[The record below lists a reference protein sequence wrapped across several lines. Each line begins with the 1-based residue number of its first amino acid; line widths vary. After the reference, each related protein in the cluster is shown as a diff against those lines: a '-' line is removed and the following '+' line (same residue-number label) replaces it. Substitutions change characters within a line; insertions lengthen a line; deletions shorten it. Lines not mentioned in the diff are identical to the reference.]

1 MSLWAPGFVPPASVL
16 RMSNAVTVNP
26 QSAKIR
32 IHMTMTPLR
41 IKEGHTG
48 KTGSII
54 TIQCTL
60 GTVISPGALKDR
72 TKHLKR
78 CRKERHREIA
88 GLRSPN
94 TSGELPF
101 YCPHDCIMF
110 HVYSICNEKKTSTVG
125 RWPHKHCQSWEVQL
139 LHGLILHAQ
148 HYKALWIKKHSV
160 HNCRFCVW
168 KCSPGCAF
176 VSWPFDSICFYNPCF
191 WLDLIGFLIELWLDF
206 RSPHIKMCASC
217 TRRTQFTHYNK
228 WFVLLSWLLKVRHI
242 LFWQTLKLISK

>member
-78 CRKERHREIA
+78 RRKERHREIA

-125 RWPHKHCQSWEVQL
+125 R
-139 LHGLILHAQ
+139 
-148 HYKALWIKKHSV
+148 
-160 HNCRFCVW
+160 
-168 KCSPGCAF
+168 
-176 VSWPFDSICFYNPCF
+176 
-191 WLDLIGFLIELWLDF
+191 
-206 RSPHIKMCASC
+206 
-217 TRRTQFTHYNK
+217 
-228 WFVLLSWLLKVRHI
+228 
-242 LFWQTLKLISK
+242 